1 MLYVGYIITY
11 PGIMARP
18 VSGIPS
24 SAFSPA
30 HKSVGMHLNIRKLGN
45 SYPTR
50 RSEFGNAP
58 DKGNTTYAEIT

>member
-1 MLYVGYIITY
+1 
-11 PGIMARP
+11 MARP

-24 SAFSPA
+24 TAFSPA

-50 RSEFGNAP
+50 SSEFGNAP

>member
-24 SAFSPA
+24 TAFFPA
-30 HKSVGMHLNIRKLGN
+30 HKSVGMHLNIQKRADPVPGGSHLSGVLG
-45 SYPTR
+45 
-50 RSEFGNAP
+50 
-58 DKGNTTYAEIT
+58 KG